1 MYRMYKG
8 YRICSSFFDE
18 ELKKLYEESSF
29 LKEYFLALQE
39 RYYSLK
45 KKQLTET
52 ALDQEAV
59 VSEFRSFL
67 LENNILFGQAYYV
80 SNCMYIL
87 TVDVHNEAC

>member
-1 MYRMYKG
+1 MKRANVYRMYKG

-18 ELKKLYEESSF
+18 ELKNLYEESSF

-45 KKQLTET
+45 EKQLTET

-59 VSEFRSFL
+59 VVGVPVQNKPNVEL
-67 LENNILFGQAYYV
+67 L
-80 SNCMYIL
+80 L
-87 TVDVHNEAC
+87 TLKFDFINLVKKGE